1 MTRLPLARLLLLAL
15 LVAAPSFAAD
25 KWYDSY
31 DKALAAAKKGNW
43 ADVIEKMT
51 AAIAEKPEENRRAH
65 SYGTI
70 FLAYHPYYYRGIA
83 YFELGRYDEA
93 IRDLKRATGVGP
105 EKLGDAATFLMRAE
119 TQLAAAQAPPTPTQ
133 TVAQQPTPTQPVVS
147 PPTTPAVDPNL
158 APARK
163 RAREL
168 ITEASGKM
176 AQARRARADALPDF
190 SQAEGL
196 LTDAQSK
203 ALQSDTAADWTAVA
217 SSAEKA
223 SIGFDLAIHKA
234 QIADAQKPPTP
245 APAVPATDAATSEAT
260 ASFRRDVRS
269 AVEAYFSGE
278 FTLSAQ
284 AFDTLSRR
292 QPDNALIWAFLGAS
306 RYYEWYL
313 NGQSDEQAMQ
323 AAVAAFREARRSNR
337 RLKLNERYF
346 PKRVQNFYE
355 TVRLE

>member
-1 MTRLPLARLLLLAL
+1 MTPKPLARLLLLTL
-15 LVAAPSFAAD
+15 LVAAPSLAAD

-31 DKALAAAKKGNW
+31 DKGLSAAKKGNW
-43 ADVIEKMT
+43 SEVIEKMT

-83 YFELGRYDEA
+83 YFEQRRYDEA

-119 TQLAAAQAPPTPTQ
+119 TQLAAAQPPPTPTQ
-133 TVAQQPTPTQPVVS
+133 TIVQQPTPTQTVIPQ
-147 PPTTPAVDPNL
+147 PTVPAVDPNL
-158 APARK
+158 APARN
-163 RAREL
+163 RARQM
-168 ITEASGKM
+168 IAEASGKM
-176 AQARRARADALPDF
+176 AQARRGRADAQPEF
-190 SQAEGL
+190 SQAERL

-223 SIGFDLAIHKA
+223 SIGFDLAIRKA
-234 QIADAQKPPTP
+234 ETPVAHKPPTP
-245 APAVPATDAATSEAT
+245 KPTVPVTDDAT
-260 ASFRRDVRS
+260 AETIASLRQDVRS

-278 FTLSAQ
+278 FTRSAQ
-284 AFDTLSRR
+284 AFDRLSQR

-323 AAVAAFREARRSNR
+323 AAVAAFRNARRSNR
-337 RLKLNERYF
+337 RLELNERYF
-346 PKRVQNFYE
+346 PKRIQNFYQ